1 MTRRSSS
8 KVPTGD
14 PGGPLLAA
22 IGTGV
27 GAAAGGLGAGWLG
40 YLYAAA
46 FLPNRE
52 FAAIPVI
59 VFGGFG
65 GGIAGGA
72 LACWLALLAGRR
84 RASGG
89 TALRA
94 LAFLFMLAP
103 VLLFVTPAL
112 DLERAAGI
120 ALGGVAAA
128 IAGAVARLLTP
139 ERAAAPADQPPGPR
153 W

>member
-1 MTRRSSS
+1 MTRRSGSR
-8 KVPTGD
+8 VPKGD

-22 IGTGV
+22 IATGA
-27 GAAAGGLGAGWLG
+27 GAAAGGTGAGWLG

-46 FLPNRE
+46 FLPDRE
-52 FAAIPVI
+52 FAAIPII

-65 GGIAGGA
+65 GGIAAGT
-72 LACWLALLAGRR
+72 LVCWLALLAARR
-84 RASGG
+84 RGARG

-103 VLLFVTPAL
+103 ILLFVTPAL
-112 DLERAAGI
+112 DLDRAGGI
-120 ALGGVAAA
+120 ALGGGAAA

-139 ERAAAPADQPPGPR
+139 ERIAG
-153 W
+153 